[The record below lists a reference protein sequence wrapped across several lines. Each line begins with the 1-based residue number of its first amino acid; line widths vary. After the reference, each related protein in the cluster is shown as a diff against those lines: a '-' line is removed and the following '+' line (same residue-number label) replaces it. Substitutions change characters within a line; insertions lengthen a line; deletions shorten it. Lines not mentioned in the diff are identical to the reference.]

1 MHRSITL
8 VAFPVL
14 IACGGAQTAV
24 DCPTTEPGL
33 VCPEPTICEPVPAH
47 GNLNAV
53 LWVQTS
59 AEFATGSI
67 QDFRTAEL
75 RLAEGL
81 QDPTWTAAPE
91 QQGDFGDLPPAVIMD
106 LDETVLDN
114 SAYQAWLVQTGQSFS
129 SDTWLEWCE
138 SRAATAIPGA
148 LEFVQAAVDSD
159 VTVFF
164 VSNRPAAA
172 EEATRD
178 NLEALGFGF
187 AITDDF
193 DNVLLKR
200 EQEDWGSEKGT
211 RRIVVAQTHR
221 IVLSIGDNLG
231 DFVDGY
237 KVSTDERDQ
246 IVLDNMSFWGERWIV
261 LANPTYG
268 SWEQTL
274 YDFDYGRDQGAI
286 FDGKVDDVDAWAP

>member
-1 MHRSITL
+1 MNRSIALALPLL
-8 VAFPVL
+8 V
-14 IACGGAQTAV
+14 ACGGTQTTT
-24 DCPTTEPGL
+24 DCPVAEPCL
-33 VCPEPTICEPVPAH
+33 VCEPDTVCAPVPAH

-75 RLAEGL
+75 RLAQGM

-91 QQGDFGDLPPAVIMD
+91 QDGDFGELPPAVIMD

-114 SAYQAWLVQTGQSFS
+114 SPYQAWLVQTGQSFA
-129 SDTWLEWCE
+129 SDTWAHWCE
-138 SRAATAIPGA
+138 AREATAIPGA
-148 LEFVQAAVDSD
+148 LEFVQAAVQQG

-164 VSNRPAAA
+164 VSNRPA
-172 EEATRD
+172 ETEQATRD
-178 NLEALGFGF
+178 NLESLGFGF
-187 AITDDF
+187 AITDDI

-200 EQEDWGSEKGT
+200 EQDDWGSEKGT
-211 RRIVVAQTHR
+211 RRIVIAATHR
-221 IVLSIGDNLG
+221 VVLSIGDNLG

-237 KVSTDERDQ
+237 KVSREERDQ
-246 IVLDNMSFWGERWIV
+246 IVSDNMDYWGERWIV

-274 YDFDYGRDQGAI
+274 YDFDYGRDQGVI
-286 FDGKVDDVDAWAP
+286 FEGKVEAVQDWTP

>member
-1 MHRSITL
+1 MNRSIVFAAL
-8 VAFPVL
+8 PLFV
-14 IACGGAQTAV
+14 ACGGTQTIA
-24 DCPTTEPGL
+24 DCPVAEPCV
-33 VCPEPTICEPVPAH
+33 VCSDEPACVPVPAH

-75 RLAEGL
+75 RLVEGL
-81 QDPTWTAAPE
+81 ADLTWTAAPE
-91 QQGDFGDLPPAVIMD
+91 QEGDFGALPPAVIMD

-114 SAYQAWLVQTGQSFS
+114 SAYQAWLVQTGQGFA
-129 SDTWLEWCE
+129 SDTWVEWCE
-138 SRAATAIPGA
+138 AREAMAIPGA
-148 LEFVQAAVDSD
+148 LAFVQAAVDQG

-164 VSNRPAAA
+164 VSNRPA
-172 EEATRD
+172 ETEQATRD

-187 AITDDF
+187 AISEEF

-200 EQEDWGSEKGT
+200 EQDDWGSEKGT
-211 RRIVVAQTHR
+211 RRIVIAETHR
-221 IVLSIGDNLG
+221 VVLSIGDNLG

-237 KVSTDERDQ
+237 KVSLEERNQ
-246 IVLDNMSFWGERWIV
+246 IVDDNMAYWGERWIV

-274 YDFDYGRDQGAI
+274 YDFDYGRDQGVV
-286 FDGKVDDVDAWAP
+286 FDGKVESVYEWIP